1 MAPHF
6 PQVPSVTK
14 KSNTILKAKKRVV
27 TLDGRSECTDV
38 RPDQQPEA
46 HEVDAKARGPPTIV
60 DPLLTVEEVAK
71 LLRVSVSCLNK
82 WRIIGV
88 GPHFVRIGKR
98 VRYHRAAVAAYI
110 AQQTR
115 VSTSAE
121 IAPAA

>member
-1 MAPHF
+1 
-6 PQVPSVTK
+6 VVRR
-14 KSNTILKAKKRVV
+14 NTVAKVGKGIVSFDR
-27 TLDGRSECTDV
+27 TGKGIDA
-38 RPDQQPEA
+38 QA
-46 HEVDAKARGPPTIV
+46 HRHDEGHHVEPKARGPPAVV
-60 DPLLTVEEVAK
+60 DPLLTVEEVAE
-71 LLRVSVSCLNK
+71 LLRCSVSCLNK
-82 WRIIGV
+82 WRVLGV